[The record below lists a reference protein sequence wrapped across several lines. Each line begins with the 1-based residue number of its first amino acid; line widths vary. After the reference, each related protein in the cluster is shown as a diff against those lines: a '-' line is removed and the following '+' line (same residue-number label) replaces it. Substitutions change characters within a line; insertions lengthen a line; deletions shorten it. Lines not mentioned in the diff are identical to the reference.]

1 MFQPVQPFFF
11 CRYKT
16 GDGSILASW
25 GDTAPGEPWGS
36 PTLLHSRYLHFGYF
50 SDALC
55 ICMRIYNQWWL
66 GIHVYPAIQYIYD
79 IIIYI
84 YILYYAY
91 IYNIIIYIYICMY
104 MYIYIYV
111 CVYVYIYIV
120 GNHHHHHQKN
130 AQFPKT
136 CASPDVL
143 QLQKAQG
150 WTEWRNLVS
159 WLSWLCQSLRKS
171 MGNLWTSWVPSGK
184 HTKTSKSDW
193 KSQFLIG
200 KSTINGHFQ

>member
-1 MFQPVQPFFF
+1 MFQPFFF
-11 CRYKT
+11 FTYKT
-16 GDGSILASW
+16 GDGSVLASW

-66 GIHVYPAIQYIYD
+66 GIHVYPAIQYIYTYTHTRV
-79 IIIYI
+79 YI
-84 YILYYAY
+84 
-91 IYNIIIYIYICMY
+91 IYNII
-104 MYIYIYV
+104 
-111 CVYVYIYIV
+111 YVYIYIYMYIG
-120 GNHHHHHQKN
+120 GNHPHPPKKMLNFQ
-130 AQFPKT
+130 KT

-159 WLSWLCQSLRKS
+159 WLSWLCKSLRKS

-184 HTKTSKSDW
+184 HTKNIEKRWKITS
-193 KSQFLIG
+193 F
-200 KSTINGHFQ
+200 NG